1 MMQNSD
7 VEQSGQITVVVDREI
22 KDIVPIF
29 LESRRGDVKAIL
41 AALDQSDY
49 EAIRILGHNL
59 HGAGGGYGFNAITD
73 IGISINKAA
82 KEKKAEEIRELVGE
96 LSSYLERVNVTYAQ

>member
-7 VEQSGQITVVVDREI
+7 VEQSEQITVVVDHEI

-29 LESRRGDVKAIL
+29 LENRRGDVKAIL
-41 AALDQSDY
+41 GALDQSDY
-49 EAIRILGHNL
+49 ESIRILGHSL
-59 HGAGGGYGFNAITD
+59 QGAGGGYGFNAITE
-73 IGISINKAA
+73 IGQSLNKAA

-96 LSSYLERVNVTYAQ
+96 LSSYLERVNVTYDQ